1 MQTARSSEQERL
13 FALPLIL
20 KLQIDGAPGAVV
32 AIEVACSD
40 VALVGKVAGVQLQRP
55 VAVDLISRHQVEYRV
70 GGYSFIGV
78 IAFIKRRA
86 VVAGAGRKSQVPRIG
101 QHEAMAEPER
111 GLVSGNQWS
120 LYRFQ
125 CADVLSRPVVGIREP
140 ECRVFRE
147 VDIAL

>member
-55 VAVDLISRHQVEYRV
+55 VAVDLISRHQVEYRE
-70 GGYSFIGV
+70 GGYSCIGV
-78 IAFIKRRA
+78 LAFIQSRRA
-86 VVAGAGRKSQVPRIG
+86 LAGAGSKSHAPRKRQ
-101 QHEAMAEPER
+101 
-111 GLVSGNQWS
+111 
-120 LYRFQ
+120 
-125 CADVLSRPVVGIREP
+125 
-140 ECRVFRE
+140 
-147 VDIAL
+147 